1 VPADGLRRSGARLA
15 FGMSSPARKLAAEPA
30 RPRRL
35 VLFDIDGTIL
45 WTDGAGRRAVFQALE
60 EYFGKSGPG
69 EHRFDGKTDPQ
80 IVRELMRHAGVS
92 DADIDARLDEVL
104 DRYVALLRDELA
116 SADHRQHI
124 FPGVCELLDKLEAR
138 GDVVLGLLTGNI
150 HHGARAKLAAVGID
164 PDRFVVGAFGSD
176 HHERPELPEI
186 ARRRAERALGHPV
199 SGTDLVVIGDTPAD
213 VACGVSIGARAIGV
227 ATGRYSVEE
236 LRACDAAA
244 VFPDLTDTD
253 AVVRA
258 ILAD

>member
-1 VPADGLRRSGARLA
+1 
-15 FGMSSPARKLAAEPA
+15 MSSPVRRIAPEPT

-60 EYFGKSGPG
+60 EHFGKSGPG

-92 DADIDARLDEVL
+92 DGDIEARLDLVL
-104 DRYVALLRDELA
+104 DRYLALLRDELA
-116 SADHRQHI
+116 SVEHGQHV
-124 FPGVCELLDKLEAR
+124 FPGVRELLDALEAR
-138 GDVVLGLLTGNI
+138 DDVVLGLLTGNI
-150 HHGARAKLAAVGID
+150 RHGAHAKLSAVGID
-164 PDRFVVGAFGSD
+164 PARFVVGAFGSD
-176 HHERPELPEI
+176 HHERHELPEI
-186 ARRRAERALGHPV
+186 ARRRAERALGLPV
-199 SGTDLVVIGDTPAD
+199 AGTDLVVIGDTPAD

-227 ATGRYSVEE
+227 ATGRYSVDE
-236 LRACDAAA
+236 LSACDAAA
-244 VFPDLTDTD
+244 VFPDLSDTA

>member
-1 VPADGLRRSGARLA
+1 
-15 FGMSSPARKLAAEPA
+15 MSSSARIVSEPA
-30 RPRRL
+30 VALRV

-45 WTDGAGRRAVFQALE
+45 WSDGAGRRAVFQALE
-60 EYFGKSGPG
+60 EHFGKSGPG
-69 EHRFDGKTDPQ
+69 QHRFDGKTDPQ

-92 DADIDARLDEVL
+92 DADIDARIDEVL
-104 DRYVALLRDELA
+104 DRYLALLREELA
-116 SADHRQHI
+116 AAEHGRHV
-124 FPGVCELLDKLEAR
+124 FPGVHELLDALESR
-138 GDVVLGLLTGNI
+138 DDVVLGLLTGNI
-150 HHGARAKLAAVGID
+150 HLGAHAKLAAVGID
-164 PDRFVVGAFGSD
+164 PGRFVVGAFGSD

-199 SGTDLVVIGDTPAD
+199 SGRDLVVIGDTPAD

-227 ATGRYSVEE
+227 ATGRYTVEE

-244 VFPDLTDTD
+244 VFADLTDTA

>member
-1 VPADGLRRSGARLA
+1 
-15 FGMSSPARKLAAEPA
+15 MSSSARIVSERATV
-30 RPRRL
+30 RRV

-45 WTDGAGRRAVFQALE
+45 WSDGAGRRAVFQALE
-60 EYFGKSGPG
+60 EHFGKSGPG
-69 EHRFDGKTDPQ
+69 HHRFDGKTDPQ

-92 DADIDARLDEVL
+92 DSDIDARIDEVL
-104 DRYVALLRDELA
+104 ERYLALLREEL
-116 SADHRQHI
+116 SAVEHGRQV
-124 FPGVCELLDKLEAR
+124 FPGVHELLDALEAR
-138 GDVVLGLLTGNI
+138 DDVVLGLLTGNI
-150 HHGARAKLAAVGID
+150 HLGAYAKLAAVGID
-164 PDRFVVGAFGSD
+164 PRRFVVGAFGSD

-186 ARRRAERALGHPV
+186 ARRRAERVLGRSV
-199 SGTDLVVIGDTPAD
+199 SGRDLVVIGDTPAD

-244 VFPDLTDTD
+244 VFPDLTDTA

>member
-1 VPADGLRRSGARLA
+1 
-15 FGMSSPARKLAAEPA
+15 M
-30 RPRRL
+30 
-35 VLFDIDGTIL
+35 
-45 WTDGAGRRAVFQALE
+45 FQALE
-60 EYFGKSGPG
+60 EHFGKSGPG

-92 DADIDARLDEVL
+92 DADIDARLDQVL
-104 DRYVALLRDELA
+104 DRYLELLRDELA
-116 SADHRQHI
+116 SVDHGQHI
-124 FPGVCELLDKLEAR
+124 FPGVRELLDALEAR

-150 HHGARAKLAAVGID
+150 HDGARAKLAAAGID

-176 HHERPELPEI
+176 HHDRPELPEI

-199 SGTDLVVIGDTPAD
+199 AGHELVVVGDTPAD

-227 ATGRYSVEE
+227 ATGRYSVDE
-236 LRACDAAA
+236 LSACGAAA
-244 VFPDLTDTD
+244 VFPDLSDTA

>member
-1 VPADGLRRSGARLA
+1 
-15 FGMSSPARKLAAEPA
+15 MSAPDPVRA
-30 RPRRL
+30 RRL

-60 EYFGKSGPG
+60 EHFGRSGPG

-92 DADIDARLDEVL
+92 DADIDARLDVVL
-104 DRYVALLRDELA
+104 DRYLDLLRDELA
-116 SADHRQHI
+116 SVDHGRHI
-124 FPGVCELLDKLEAR
+124 FPGVRELLDALEAR
-138 GDVVLGLLTGNI
+138 EDVVLGLLTGNI

-164 PDRFVVGAFGSD
+164 PERFVVGAFGSD
-176 HHERPELPEI
+176 HHDRPELPEI

-199 SGTDLVVIGDTPAD
+199 AGHDRVVIGDTPAD
-213 VACGVSIGARAIGV
+213 VACGRSIGARAIGV
-227 ATGRYSVEE
+227 ATGHYSVDE
-236 LRACDAAA
+236 LRACGAAA
-244 VFPDLTDTD
+244 VFPDLSDTA